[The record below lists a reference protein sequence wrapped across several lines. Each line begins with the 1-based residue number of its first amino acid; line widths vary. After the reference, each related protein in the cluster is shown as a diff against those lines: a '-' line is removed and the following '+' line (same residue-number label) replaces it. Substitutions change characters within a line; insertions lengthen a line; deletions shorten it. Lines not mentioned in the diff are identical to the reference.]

1 MQCENCDNQDPEDFD
16 LHPISGHIE
25 CACCGWVERYEDF
38 AWDSRNLSPI
48 LNKVQATLTV
58 TT

>member
-25 CACCGWVERYEDF
+25 CACCGQVERYEDF
-38 AWDSRNLSPI
+38 DWNMSPI
-48 LNKVQATLTV
+48 LNKVQANLTV